1 MKETQAQPSE
11 SLEAEETQVETIDPE
26 AVGDP
31 ETRERVREIAKLAW
45 EKKATD
51 IRALRVFEL
60 VNYTDW
66 FIIASARSDRQVHAI
81 WRHIDDTMRTEF
93 DLKPLSVEGSEQ
105 NQWVI
110 LDYGE
115 VVVHI
120 YYEPVRFFYELENLW
135 GDAPALALDLP
146 DEDLGPSRPYTY

>member
-1 MKETQAQPSE
+1 LKETQAQPIE
-11 SLEAEETQVETIDPE
+11 STEAGDVQVDGIDPE
-26 AVGDP
+26 TVGDP
-31 ETRERVREIAKLAW
+31 ETLERVRTIARLAW

-81 WRHIDDTMRTEF
+81 WRHIDDTMRAEF

-135 GDAPALALDLP
+135 GDAPALTLDLP
-146 DEDLGPSRPYTY
+146 DEDLAASRPYTY